1 MPNNFVNTEMLVDVF
16 LEKSDRIFA
25 ALFKSEQFSLKFLI
39 YVFCEIFVIANNQA
53 SNFVTT
59 LIPVLSPC
67 SFYSIVLFH
76 EMNNVW
82 EALTVSVLADDFD
95 NLYFSCFCKFVS
107 IATFLGSWSV
117 ISLTKSANPF
127 NKEEYL
133 VKFQRFFAVILFG
146 SAPLLP

>member
-1 MPNNFVNTEMLVDVF
+1 MPNNSVNTEMLVDVF

-25 ALFKSEQFSLKFLI
+25 ALFMADKFSLKFLI
-39 YVFCEIFVIANNQA
+39 DFIQA
-53 SNFVTT
+53 SNCVTA

-95 NLYFSCFCKFVS
+95 NLYFSCFCEFVS
-107 IATFLGSWSV
+107 SHLFRFLLSD
-117 ISLTKSANPF
+117 ITNQFCKSL
-127 NKEEYL
+127 
-133 VKFQRFFAVILFG
+133 Q
-146 SAPLLP
+146 